1 MAVMRTLTEDD
12 ILTEDD
18 LDEIVIEA
26 AGDGRHRQAAAQ
38 FEDLAARP
46 ELHGQVSA
54 SMLLVHAGGQY
65 GLADDWDE
73 AVRCYRAAVVANDTA
88 AAGSV
93 AAAAAAAMAADD
105 PAADDATDDAA
116 AGVAD
121 IDPRV
126 WLHDALVRKGD
137 EAEATTLRAEIK
149 SSRST
154 NPDVY
159 AAVAETLAEHGRQQE
174 ALTWFTMGF
183 HRCQDADV
191 PVYML
196 HLLLIGR
203 RAIRRNLGFPPDE
216 LDEIADAYVDH
227 LEATDNLA

>member
-26 AGDGRHRQAAAQ
+26 AGNGRHQQAAAQ

-73 AVRCYRAAVVANDTA
+73 AVRCYRAAVVANDAAAASSVAGAEAADDVAADESA
-88 AAGSV
+88 AAG
-93 AAAAAAAMAADD
+93 A
-105 PAADDATDDAA
+105 
-116 AGVAD
+116 AD

-126 WLHDALVRKGD
+126 WLHDALVRRGD

-183 HRCQDADV
+183 HRCQDADI

-203 RAIRRNLGFPPDE
+203 RAMRRNLGFPPDE